1 MVGRARSGLLLLRLR
16 LRVVL
21 GVLVDQLPRLTE
33 AEASRGGSCNA
44 GVLAC
49 SVLVL
54 DSSSFGFPGAS
65 SHLNGTAEWTVA
77 AFFGFEIAL
86 VTGFEAALAS
96 LPCTLAV
103 PLTEEAFVWL
113 LPKLKSPALA
123 PIGTDFEVV
132 TDDGLERDD
141 FFDNAASSHLK
152 GLVTNGSAASQFGLV
167 SLFKFSHR
175 C

>member
-1 MVGRARSGLLLLRLR
+1 MLLLLRLR

-44 GVLAC
+44 GVLA
-49 SVLVL
+49 SVLDL

-77 AFFGFEIAL
+77 AFFGVLGFEIAL
-86 VTGFEAALAS
+86 VTGFEAAETALAS

-141 FFDNAASSHLK
+141 FFDNAASSHLN
-152 GLVTNGSAASQFGLV
+152 GLVTNGSASPFGLV